1 MDQNLKKAFKNA
13 KYEPQNGLA
22 FNVLNSIN
30 NKLSF
35 QNKVKLWVY
44 ASISIVSFA
53 GLFPMFK
60 YLAGEFASSGSYEY
74 FSLLYSDGGSVLTS
88 YWKDFTLSLVESL
101 PLTSMIL
108 TLALIFI
115 FFNAI
120 RRFSYQFKTNL
131 LIA

>member
-13 KYEPQNGLA
+13 KYEPQNGISIGI
-22 FNVLNSIN
+22 LNSIN
-30 NKLSF
+30 NKLSLR
-35 QNKVKLWVY
+35 NRVKLWIY
-44 ASISIVSFA
+44 ASVSTVSFI

-60 YLAGEFASSGSYEY
+60 YLAGEFVSSGSYDY
-74 FSLLYSDGGSVLTS
+74 FSLLYSDGGSVMTS

-108 TLALIFI
+108 TLSLVFI
-115 FFNAI
+115 FLNAI

-131 LIA
+131 LIT